1 MGIFEKEREQLLSYD
16 GHAFLYF
23 ALCMLT
29 VILLPWTWYLMR
41 CLLFPR
47 PPPELDFE
55 TGGLKSEDSRVKLC
69 GTSLM
74 QARRHNAQ
82 QIAKRRRFRGII
94 KVQLVGAAIGW
105 ALLFWVLWEM
115 KGAPTEL
122 RTFDPYDIL
131 GVQRGAELR
140 EIKKAYHTKSL
151 QHHPDK
157 DKDNPLAPVLFQQV
171 SKAYAALTDDAA
183 RKNYEKYGNPDGPVQ
198 MKMGIALHPKLLVKE
213 NQIFT
218 LCMFFA
224 VLFVVPFSI
233 VCCCLRGS
241 NISSNGVCGETL
253 KVFHSCIDIEV
264 ADQDMPGLFA
274 ASVESRRQICA
285 DLSPM
290 LEVMIRKNPE
300 PMKPGSVVQ
309 FVQATGS
316 GEEKGRRGVL
326 RNKGPDGR
334 WEVEVWPV
342 TGPPKSA
349 AEVQT
354 KVFPQ
359 SVLAAAE
366 PRISCPFSD
375 PSIRRGT
382 AVLWAHMWRLHPHMP
397 PAVQAELTGR
407 LMHLPKLGRAM
418 TSIAAHGEGDRS
430 GFVDVVRSSI
440 KFQRCLV
447 QAMDFDDS
455 PLLQLPHVRS
465 VPANPPTLREVVE
478 SCGEASLLRRIGN
491 FSAEQVLDIQAFCRH
506 APLVEL
512 SYVVE
517 VNDEPDMAEG
527 DLGTLK
533 ITLTRTNLDA
543 TESVGAVHAPLF
555 PGVKFEEW
563 WLLVYDNRGRR
574 MIATDLVLGTGREC
588 KSNVTFI
595 VPRPGDFSW
604 TVHAMCDSYAG
615 LDVQCDVHFR
625 AAKKNEVDRS
635 IFVHPE
641 DAEIRTLFEELML
654 GLDQEQESDSEEE
667 EEPASRE
674 QQMQKR
680 EAKKVD
686 SKEPESASEVSVPEN
701 TAKEP
706 SEPKEPKA
714 GDGGLSDDE
723 DEEERAVPEGVFVRV
738 VDTTGTFLYREPD
751 EDPSKRVG
759 SVPRDTVLRGFVEG
773 RPDGW
778 MEMATGTSQGVWVK
792 LDGALKT
799 DQENAVPGQPVERLA
814 GLTNLSLCD
823 LVKAHAPVVLLKRWI
838 RHATKEVTA
847 EDMLQ
852 VREIDVARARFLAE
866 DLLYRRLGAD
876 KFSKLLDEADVL
888 TKKFQTR
895 IQKARGFFQT
905 ANGIIWHV
913 TPDGEVKGLHA
924 DGSRIRDRVRVAPD
938 DTLQIGPFR
947 LDETRGCHCI
957 HWLRKDDPDK
967 SWNWS
972 RDNTLRTRVR
982 LATGERA

>member
-1 MGIFEKEREQLLSYD
+1 M
-16 GHAFLYF
+16 
-23 ALCMLT
+23 C
-29 VILLPWTWYLMR
+29 LP
-41 CLLFPR
+41 C
-47 PPPELDFE
+47 
-55 TGGLKSEDSRVKLC
+55 
-69 GTSLM
+69 
-74 QARRHNAQ
+74 Q
-82 QIAKRRRFRGII
+82 
-94 KVQLVGAAIGW
+94 
-105 ALLFWVLWEM
+105 
-115 KGAPTEL
+115 
-122 RTFDPYDIL
+122 
-131 GVQRGAELR
+131 
-140 EIKKAYHTKSL
+140 
-151 QHHPDK
+151 
-157 DKDNPLAPVLFQQV
+157 
-171 SKAYAALTDDAA
+171 
-183 RKNYEKYGNPDGPVQ
+183 
-198 MKMGIALHPKLLVKE
+198 E

-316 GEEKGRRGVL
+316 GEEFWPYLVVRL
-326 RNKGPDGR
+326 QLQNLLQ
-334 WEVEVWPV
+334 VWPV

-430 GFVDVVRSSI
+430 GFVDIVRSSI

-465 VPANPPTLREVVE
+465 VPANPPTLREDHLKLRLLNWQVVE
-478 SCGEASLLRRIGN
+478 SCGEPSLLRRIGN
-491 FSAEQVLDIQAFCRH
+491 FSTEQVLDIQAFCRH

-512 SYVVE
+512 SYVV
-517 VNDEPDMAEG
+517 NDEPDMAEG

-533 ITLTRTNLDA
+533 ITLTRANLDA

-574 MIATDLVLGTGREC
+574 TSTAPLQVSRYAKMQSQLGLPRYMSRLLRMCSSPGICAVACSSRMIATDLVLGTGREC

-604 TVHAMCDSYAG
+604 TVYAMCDSYAG

-654 GLDQEQESDSEEE
+654 GLDQDRESDSEEE

-674 QQMQKR
+674 QQLQKR
-680 EAKKVD
+680 EAKKAD
-686 SKEPESASEVSVPEN
+686 AKEPEAVEAVSEVSVPDTEGA
-701 TAKEP
+701 AKE
-706 SEPKEPKA
+706 EPKEPKA
-714 GDGGLSDDE
+714 GDGGLS

-773 RPDGW
+773 RPEGW
-778 MEMATGTSQGVWVK
+778 MEMATGTSQGK
-792 LDGALKT
+792 ESLLSETCSGAVLCCMAVHRSSGE
-799 DQENAVPGQPVERLA
+799 DSSHLLCHLQNAVPGQPVERLA

-823 LVKAHAPVVLLKRWI
+823 LVKAHAPPAAWRKM
-838 RHATKEVTA
+838 AA
-847 EDMLQ
+847 E
-852 VREIDVARARFLAE
+852 
-866 DLLYRRLGAD
+866 
-876 KFSKLLDEADVL
+876 VL
-888 TKKFQTR
+888 TKFS
-895 IQKARGFFQT
+895 
-905 ANGIIWHV
+905 
-913 TPDGEVKGLHA
+913 PDCGACEITLNRPDKLNALNLNMSPGLSMVDKLALDRFRPLHA
-924 DGSRIRDRVRVAPD
+924 GALLLSLKVTDLEGGSELVPAYWPPV
-938 DTLQIGPFR
+938 
-947 LDETRGCHCI
+947 
-957 HWLRKDDPDK
+957 
-967 SWNWS
+967 
-972 RDNTLRTRVR
+972 
-982 LATGERA
+982 